1 MKLVQAREWAQ
12 AYIKSLDGYQ
22 KGRSFEERLID
33 AYTAGWREGWEDGE
47 LCGYNNGRDHDEVSL
62 EIVRHAGIQEGIE
75 RMQKAYQIRPRGK
88 SITSGYVLVPVEP
101 TEKMIEAGEECEYFE
116 GEQEATCADLWEA
129 MIQAAKEKSDDI

>member
-47 LCGYNNGRDHDEVSL
+47 LCGYNRGREHNETDLEV
-62 EIVRHAGIQEGIE
+62 VRNAGIQEGIE

-88 SITSGYVLVPVEP
+88 SIYGL
-101 TEKMIEAGEECEYFE
+101 
-116 GEQEATCADLWEA
+116 
-129 MIQAAKEKSDDI
+129 

>member
-88 SITSGYVLVPVEP
+88 SMFAYLPDGYVLVPVEP
-101 TEKMIEAGEECEYFE
+101 TEKIIDAFWKVVEEDKEARISNVYR
-116 GEQEATCADLWEA
+116 A
-129 MIQAAKEKSDDI
+129 MIQAAQEEE